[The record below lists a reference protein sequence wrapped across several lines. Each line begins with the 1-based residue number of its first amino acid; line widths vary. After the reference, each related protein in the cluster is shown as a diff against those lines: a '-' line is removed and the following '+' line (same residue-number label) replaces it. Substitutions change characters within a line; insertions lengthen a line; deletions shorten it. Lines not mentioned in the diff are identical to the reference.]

1 MKKLNV
7 KLDFGNVCHNVGTL
21 YLSEKMGRHAFS
33 YNKDFISKALE
44 ISPFRVPLGNDTY
57 TAERN
62 ADLYDLHG
70 VFADS
75 LPDEW
80 GKKVQDV
87 EFQKIGM
94 HEVTTVDRL
103 AFVGGYGIGAL
114 KYEPS
119 QEFER
124 GFDIVTLAGL
134 RKATQQILSGEV
146 DDVTSQ
152 LLRSGGSAGGA
163 RPKFL
168 VDLNLKNLSTI
179 RYSTGKPDGDM
190 FPVIIKVPGRRDDQY
205 QRIEY
210 CYSLL
215 GRNAGLNVPDTYLL
229 IGNRSKLSSFAIK
242 RFDING
248 NGERLHTH
256 TFAGLLG
263 LNFREANVDY
273 SELLRVTGDLTRD
286 HREVVEVFRRMVF
299 NYLGCNK
306 DDHAKNFSFVMN
318 KSGQWFLSP
327 AYDIGYSS
335 GENGLHAM
343 AINGLR
349 RNVTLKDFE
358 KIAKNFEIKEWKS
371 IVAKTCEVLKTW
383 PSIADKYS
391 VPQKYRD
398 AINERIR
405 ESIVRIEKD
414 S

>member
-7 KLDFGNVCHNVGTL
+7 KIDFGNVCHDVGTL

-33 YNKDFISKALE
+33 YNKEFISKGLE
-44 ISPFRVPLGNDTY
+44 ISPYRIPLGNDTFS
-57 TAERN
+57 ADKN
-62 ADLYDLHG
+62 SDLYDLHG

-87 EFQKIGM
+87 EFQKIGIY
-94 HEVTTVDRL
+94 EVTAIDRL

-119 QEFER
+119 QEFKK
-124 GFDIVTLAGL
+124 GYDIVSLADL

-146 DDVTSQ
+146 DNVTTQ

-168 VDLNLKNLSTI
+168 VDLDLKNLSII

-190 FPVIIKVPGRRDDQY
+190 FPVIIKVPGKREDQY

-210 CYSLL
+210 CYSLM
-215 GRNAGLNVPDTYLL
+215 GKEAGLKVPDTYLL
-229 IGNRSKLSSFAIK
+229 TGNKSKLSSFAIK
-242 RFDING
+242 RFDIDDK
-248 NGERLHTH
+248 GERLHTH

-263 LNFREANVDY
+263 LNFREVNVDY
-273 SELLRVTGDLTRD
+273 SELLRVTSDLTRD

-318 KSGQWFLSP
+318 KSGQWLLSP

-335 GENGLHAM
+335 GESGLHSM

-349 RNVTLKDFE
+349 RNATLKDFE
-358 KIAKNFEIKEWKS
+358 KMASNFEIKDWKDI
-371 IVAKTCEVLKTW
+371 IVRTCEVLKTW
-383 PSIADKYS
+383 PSIAEKYC
-391 VPQKYRD
+391 VPQKYKD
-398 AINERIR
+398 SIYERIR
-405 ESIVRIEKD
+405 ESISRIKF
-414 S
+414 